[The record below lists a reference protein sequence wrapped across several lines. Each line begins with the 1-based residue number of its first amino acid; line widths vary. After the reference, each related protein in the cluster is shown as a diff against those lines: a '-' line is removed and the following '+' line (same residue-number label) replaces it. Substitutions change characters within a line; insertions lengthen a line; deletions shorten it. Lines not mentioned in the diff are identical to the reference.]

1 MDWHMSLVD
10 ELGCCGCCSCCW
22 LLLPLLYTITSIV
35 VCTVHTTFGLFQRDN
50 LYILHSTYNDMWISL
65 FGLGVYRYIR
75 LKVLEAAVYNHI
87 PHLLNQ
93 KFRDHQLRLM

>member
-1 MDWHMSLVD
+1 MIRMLR
-10 ELGCCGCCSCCW
+10 
-22 LLLPLLYTITSIV
+22 LLYST
-35 VCTVHTTFGLFQRDN
+35 CLFQRDD

-65 FGLGVYRYIR
+65 CGLGVYRYIR